1 MKKNLL
7 LIIMCLYSISCFGW
21 GQKGHDTVA
30 FIAENHLTDKAK
42 AAVEAALGGKS
53 LVYYSNWL
61 DNASHTREYA
71 YTKTWHYKNI
81 DADVPFERAPLEE
94 KGDIV
99 TALNDQIALLAAGG
113 LNSSDELLALKILIH
128 LMGDLHQPMHL
139 GHLSDLGGNLIN
151 VKLFNRDA
159 KLHSVWDNDVVENTH
174 KGSYREWQFQIDR
187 ATEAEQQQ
195 ITAGTIIDWAKE
207 TYLIA
212 AEIYKATPMNYK
224 VSYDYY
230 STWGPVVELQLLR
243 GGLRLASIL
252 NSIYD
257 PQ

>member
-42 AAVEAALGGKS
+42 AAVEAALGGNS

-174 KGSYREWQFQIDR
+174 KWSYSEWQFQIDR